1 MDMDIFQNVK
11 KKPGGG
17 GCMRLPMKGGEV
29 DYKMFSHMVDRFPE
43 TGFN

>member
-11 KKPGGG
+11 KNPGG
-17 GCMRLPMKGGEV
+17 GCMHLPMKGGAV
-29 DYKMFSHMVDRFPE
+29 DYKMFSRMVDRFPE